1 MKILKN
7 VALLAMLF
15 MSIVAVAQQD
25 NVLLD
30 RSFWKGDPDL
40 KTVNQKIAEGND
52 ATALNENAFDAV
64 IYALLEKA
72 DDAIVKHLLS
82 FEGNPVDK
90 KTHDS
95 RIYLHWAAYAG
106 QTEMVDFLLDKGS
119 SVTKLDSH
127 GYTPLAFAAN
137 AGQKNKALYEA
148 FESRG
153 VNLLNEK
160 NESGA
165 NLLLLVSSSLSNE
178 EELNFFTRKGL
189 KLNST
194 DKDGNGIFNYATK
207 KGNIDFLKLLIK
219 KGVDY
224 KSSNKKGGNAF
235 LFAAQGGRGYSNPL
249 AVYEYLKSLG
259 LDPNI
264 VPKDGYTPLH
274 RLAYNNSDPAIF
286 ELFLTAGADVNLKD
300 AEGNTPFLNAASR
313 NELAMVKLLS
323 KTVKDFNTTNN
334 EGQSAL
340 MLAVQRNNPEVTEF
354 LLNNGSD
361 AEVYTKGHRSA
372 KDNKGNTI
380 AYYLVASFDSRKPD
394 EFDTKLKL
402 LQEKSVQLNT
412 TQAEGNTLF
421 HLATKDNNLGVLKR
435 LSAFNIDVNSKNDEG
450 LTALHLAAMKAEN
463 EEMMKYLISKGADTK
478 IKTDFEETVFDLA
491 SENELL
497 QKQNTS
503 LNFLK

>member
-1 MKILKN
+1 MKTLKN
-7 VALLAMLF
+7 IALFAMLL
-15 MSIVAVAQQD
+15 MSIVAVAQKD
-25 NVLLD
+25 NIFLD
-30 RSFWKGDPDL
+30 RSFWKGNPDL
-40 KTVNQKIAEGND
+40 KTVKLKITEGND
-52 ATALNENAFDAV
+52 ATALNVYAFDAV

-72 DDAIVKHLLS
+72 DDAIVKYLLS

-106 QTEMVDFLLDKGS
+106 QTEIVNFLLDKGS

-148 FESRG
+148 FERHG
-153 VNLLNEK
+153 VSLLNEK
-160 NESGA
+160 NENGA
-165 NLLLLVSSSLSNE
+165 NLLLLVAPSLSNE
-178 EELNFFTRKGL
+178 EELTFFTRKGL
-189 KLNST
+189 KLYST
-194 DKDGNGIFNYATK
+194 DKNGNGIFNYATK

-224 KSSNKKGGNAF
+224 KSLNKEGGNAF
-235 LFAAQGGRGYSNPL
+235 LFATQGGRGYSNPL

-264 VPKDGYTPLH
+264 VTKDGYTPLH

-286 ELFLTAGADVNLKD
+286 ELFLTAGADVNQKD

-313 NELAMVKLLS
+313 NKLAIVKLLS
-323 KTVKDFNTTNN
+323 KNVKDFNATNN
-334 EGQSAL
+334 DGQLAL
-340 MLAVQRNNPEVTEF
+340 MLAFQRNSPKVAEF
-354 LLNNGSD
+354 LLNKGSD
-361 AEVYTKGHRSA
+361 AEVYTEGSRSA
-372 KDNKGNTI
+372 KDHKGNTI
-380 AYYLVASFDSRKPD
+380 AYYLVASFDSKKPD

-402 LQEKSVQLNT
+402 LQEKNVQLNT

-421 HLATKDNNLGVLKR
+421 HLAIKDNNLELLNR
-435 LSAFNIDVNSKNDEG
+435 LVNFDIDINAKNEKG
-450 LTALHLAAMKAEN
+450 LTALHLAAMKAEDDQ
-463 EEMMKYLISKGADTK
+463 MMKYLISNGADIK
-478 IKTDFEETVFDLA
+478 INTAFEETVYDLA

-497 QKQNTS
+497 QKQNTP